1 MVKFAIGIPTL
12 NRADL
17 LVPSVLKYIED
28 FKDVEIHIIDNG
40 NQDLKKLEEYK
51 NVYVHTQLKNLG
63 VAGSWNLLCDLIYK
77 NHEWALLLNDD
88 VYLGYGIDKVVEV
101 INTIGYKMLD
111 GTVTS
116 RGQALIQSHLNFSVI
131 LIGYKFYDCVGRF
144 DDEFYPAYYEDS
156 DYLYRMKLIG
166 LRQVVDAKLNPKDA
180 RVSQTYEKAPEFVND
195 SMKYNRQKYIDKWG
209 DIPLLEKFKTPYGKY
224 YRNDSKS

>member
-17 LVPSVLKYIED
+17 LIPSVLKYIED

-40 NQDLKKLEEYK
+40 NQDLKKLEEYQ

-63 VAGSWNLLCDLIYK
+63 VAGSWNLLCDLIFEK
-77 NHEWALLLNDD
+77 NEWVLLLNDD
-88 VYLGYGIDKVVEV
+88 VYLGCNTKTIEEV
-101 INTIGYKMLD
+101 IDDNNTFG
-111 GTVTS
+111 
-116 RGQALIQSHLNFSVI
+116 LIQSNLNFSV
-131 LIGYKFYDCVGRF
+131 LLLQKDFYNFVGNF
-144 DDEFYPAYYEDS
+144 DESFYPAYYEDS
-156 DYLYRMKLIG
+156 DYLYRMKLLG
-166 LRQVVDAKLNPKDA
+166 FFQGVNTKLNPKDA

-209 DIPLLEKFKTPYGKY
+209 DIPLLEKFITPYGKD

>member
-40 NQDLKKLEEYK
+40 NQDLKKLEGYK

-63 VAGSWNLLCDLIYK
+63 VAGSWNLLCDLIYS
-77 NHEWALLLNDD
+77 NYDNVLLVNDD
-88 VYLGYGIDKVVEV
+88 VYLGYNKYLVNEV
-101 INTIGYKMLD
+101 IDSYPP
-111 GTVTS
+111 S
-116 RGQALIQSHLNFSVI
+116 LIQSHLNFSVF
-131 LIGYKFYDCVGRF
+131 LLHRMLYKYIGRF
-144 DDEFYPAYYEDS
+144 DDDFYPAYYEDS
-156 DYLYRMKLIG
+156 DYLYRMKLEG
-166 LRQVVDAKLNPKDA
+166 VKQEVDIRLNPKDA

-209 DIPLLEKFKTPYGKY
+209 DIPLLEKFKTPYGKD